1 MNMKHPH
8 RLFLLAF
15 LMFAGT
21 FSGFGQS
28 AVKNAPP
35 DNAVFGR
42 PYSVPAVKVYLTD
55 SETGGPFADRPVIFK
70 YCWGWEVIKKTPETD
85 RIPNTICKDVK
96 GRSKKDGTAT
106 LPTWLFTPW
115 RPVPPAGAEYAEP
128 KFRYAGI
135 IVRSERHDTYLSV
148 FDANMNLLDENGEVR
163 RTVRPY
169 ARPNKTNE

>member
-1 MNMKHPH
+1 MSLSQ
-8 RLFLLAF
+8 RLLTCIIIL
-15 LMFAGT
+15 FAAIGSASAQ
-21 FSGFGQS
+21 SGNQ
-28 AVKNAPP
+28 P
-35 DNAVFGR
+35 DKPEEVVYGR

-148 FDANMNLLDENGEVR
+148 FDANVNLLDENGEVR